1 MIYFKCSNKVWFI
14 PFVGLLVTI
23 LKFTQI
29 SDKKTREMEKSKLLD
44 DVIPV

>member
-14 PFVGLLVTI
+14 SFVGLLVTI

-29 SDKKTREMEKSKLLD
+29 SDKQTKAMEKSKLLD
-44 DVIPV
+44 DVKPV